1 MLKHQ
6 ESSRRVDLG
15 THKEGYSRSIAGQE
29 SGGPG
34 RKTRTCRQPCSLA
47 PVASASN
54 NGPLLR
60 YDAGGNCSSSSHRMG
75 AIFAGLWGRL
85 LTCDAEALTLPVV
98 AAEGAVLAPPLS
110 ACPTAPP
117 RLGGP
122 GWKRPRLCDWLMLST
137 FWMPISPPKDRP
149 QKSSFSSVLASA
161 VKTDVAFSHGMLTDP
176 PIHRKM
182 DTVFQI

>member
-60 YDAGGNCSSSSHRMG
+60 YDAGGNCASSSHRMG

-149 QKSSFSSVLASA
+149 QKVPSFPLCSA
-161 VKTDVAFSHGMLTDP
+161 CVSHGCSDSSENGQP
-176 PIHRKM
+176 H
-182 DTVFQI
+182 